1 MLVAGV
7 IEDTLS
13 AAGELELVSTQ
24 LVVVA
29 RVTTAVRSRGLSRQF
44 FFGIRICHNIR
55 IRHGIRIR
63 QKRIRIRIRIRPPKM
78 SNIRIR
84 SPKKNL
90 AAESFSIYK
99 QKPAR

>member
-29 RVTTAVRSRGLSRQF
+29 RVTTAVRSRGLSRQVF
-44 FFGIRICHNIR
+44 FWRTDTDI
-55 IRHGIRIR
+55 
-63 QKRIRIRIRIRPPKM
+63 
-78 SNIRIR
+78 
-84 SPKKNL
+84 
-90 AAESFSIYK
+90 
-99 QKPAR
+99 

>member
-44 FFGIRICHNIR
+44 FLVSVSATASVSATVSVSVKSVSV
-55 IRHGIRIR
+55 R
-63 QKRIRIRIRIRPPKM
+63 QKCQISVSVRQ
-78 SNIRIR
+78 
-84 SPKKNL
+84 KK
-90 AAESFSIYK
+90 
-99 QKPAR
+99 PGD